1 MWIDSFF
8 QWLLISS
15 LMGCILTL
23 VILLFKFIFG
33 RWMSAGWHYGLWL
46 FLIIKLL
53 IPFGPA
59 SSLSVFAVLNYLSG
73 QIPAVASVPADTVAK
88 VHRYLNSSA
97 ERSMADP
104 AGDYSLS
111 VSKNPH
117 FRLLFWIWL
126 AGVVLWS
133 LYLVLQNRRTVKLL
147 KNKEPVRDKSVLQ
160 LFESCQKTV
169 GIRDKIQLF
178 YTDQVQIPVLYGIFA
193 PMLLLPRNISGQL
206 SSEQL
211 RYIFLHE
218 LAHYKRKDPL
228 VNLGMSLLKIIH
240 WFNLVVSFAFYHMR
254 QDREAATDSLALSY
268 LSAKEYRSYGD
279 TIIFFLS
286 NISLLK
292 PITLGFLDHKT
303 GIKRRISNIAFYHRD
318 SIRQRLL
325 GGILFVLVGCFLL
338 TSASGSSTTGYYTK
352 PVTNPEKVDLS
363 ECFRGYQGSFVLLAQ
378 DPYKFI
384 IYNETKA
391 RERVS
396 PDSTYKIYAAL
407 MGLEN
412 GVLQNAD
419 TELKWDQTIYP
430 FDVWNRNHSLRSA
443 MAYSV
448 NWYFEQVNQRIG
460 EDKIQRG
467 LRRMAYGNA
476 DISGGVKD
484 FWAESSLKISPIEQV
499 LELKKLDTYE
509 LPYSHRSIDEVKEII
524 HISQSGQ
531 GTLSGKTGTGMV
543 NQQNSRGWFV
553 GYVGKTEHRYYFS
566 TYIQGSDADGKK
578 AKEITLKILKN
589 KNLY

>member
-1 MWIDSFF
+1 MRIDSFF
-8 QWLLISS
+8 QWLLVSS
-15 LMGCILTL
+15 FTGCILTL
-23 VILLFKFIFG
+23 VILLVQWILG
-33 RWMSAGWHYGLWL
+33 RRMSAGWHYGLWL
-46 FLIIKLL
+46 FLIMKLL
-53 IPFGPA
+53 IPFGPE
-59 SSLSVFAVLNYLSG
+59 SSLSVFTALNYLSG
-73 QIPAVASVPADTVAK
+73 QIPAVASASADTAAK
-88 VHRYLNSSA
+88 VHRYLNSSV

-104 AGDYSLS
+104 VGDYSLS
-111 VSKNPH
+111 VSKNPY
-117 FRLLFWIWL
+117 FRLLFWVWF

-133 LYLVLQNRRTVKLL
+133 LYLILQNRHTVQLL
-147 KNKEPVRDKSVLQ
+147 KNKEPVRDKLVLR

-169 GIRDKIQLF
+169 GIRGTIKLF
-178 YTDQVQIPVLYGIFA
+178 YTDRVQIPVLYGVFA
-193 PMLLLPRNISGQL
+193 PSLLLPGNISGQL
-206 SSEQL
+206 SLEQL

-218 LAHYKRKDPL
+218 LAHYKRKDPQ
-228 VNLGMSLLKIIH
+228 VNLGISLLKIIH

-268 LSAKEYRSYGD
+268 LNAEEYRSYGQ

-286 NISLLK
+286 NISSPK
-292 PITLGFLDHKT
+292 MITVGFLDHKI
-303 GIKRRISNIAFYHRD
+303 GIQRRISKIAFYHQA
-318 SIRQRLL
+318 STRQRLL
-325 GGILFVLVGCFLL
+325 GGILFILVGCFLL
-338 TSASGSSTTGYYTK
+338 TSASESPTTGYYTK
-352 PVTNPEKVDLS
+352 PATSLEQVDLS
-363 ECFRGYQGSFVLLAQ
+363 EYFRGYQGSFVLLAQ
-378 DPYKFI
+378 DPYKLT
-384 IYNETKA
+384 IYNEAKA

-419 TELKWDQTIYP
+419 TELKWDQTVYP

-509 LPYSHRSIDEVKEII
+509 LPYSHRSIDGVKEII
-524 HISQSGQ
+524 HIFQPDQ
-531 GTLSGKTGTGMV
+531 GGLSGKTGTGTV
-543 NQQNSRGWFV
+543 NQQNIRGWFV
-553 GYVGKTEHRYYFS
+553 GYLGKLGQRYYFA
-566 TYIQGSDADGKK
+566 TYIEGSDADGKK
-578 AKEITLKILKN
+578 AKDITLKILKG
-589 KNLY
+589 KSLE